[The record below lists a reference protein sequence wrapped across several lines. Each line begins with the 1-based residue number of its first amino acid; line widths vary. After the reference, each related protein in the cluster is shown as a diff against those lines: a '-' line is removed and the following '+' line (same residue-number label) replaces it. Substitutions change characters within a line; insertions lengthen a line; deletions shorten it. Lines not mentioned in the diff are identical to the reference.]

1 MRNGRGALGGQ
12 RALPVRLPQI
22 VERLIRAGT
31 EYYDTET
38 RRGLIAANITGF
50 LASISS
56 LTYAVNYG
64 LHDLSML
71 WPLVVGNVVSAL
83 CTGLVPLFHR
93 IGPSAGAIWL
103 AAVIFSTMF
112 YFIAYLGR
120 ESGIQLN
127 YIGAAPV
134 AVAIL
139 GMQRLKLAAAIT
151 LAALACHLAA
161 WFLFPRTQA
170 VVQADMGFLDQIYGL
185 TALSLMII
193 IFLVVFY
200 AFRLASLAQAQTDAL
215 LYNIMPSDIAE
226 RLKEEPGQTIA
237 ERYEEATVLFADLRG
252 FTPLAAELGPARI
265 VALLDELFSAFDA
278 AASGL
283 GIEKIKTIGDSYMA
297 VAGLPRPR
305 PNHADAAVRLGF
317 ALIAAARD
325 VGRRNGLDL
334 ALRIGIA
341 SGPVMAGVI
350 GRTKFS
356 YDAWGETVNLA
367 SRLQAAGRPGA
378 IHASEA
384 TRKGLTDPYRL
395 SSRQTLHLKG
405 IGVVESWFVQPA
417 NGIDVPTETTM
428 TKQWQY
434 QVRIYLGDDYAG
446 KARSDPGQPALKPL
460 QAILEK
466 HRARMKCQYDAFAD
480 YVAEA
485 QARGTEKYALYE
497 WTKATIEDP
506 AKKEKYL
513 KSFTLYVDGNEV
525 YPKSIADA
533 LESDLRPLVGG
544 EVVTRISKHDTNPA
558 NNPQPPARFRKQA
571 GGIG

>member
-1 MRNGRGALGGQ
+1 MHNGRGALGAR
-12 RALPVRLPQI
+12 RALPVRLPAI
-22 VERLIRAGT
+22 ALRLIRAGT
-31 EYYDTET
+31 QGYDTET
-38 RRGLIAANITGF
+38 RRGLIAANVTGY

-56 LTYAVNYG
+56 LTYALNYG
-64 LHDLSML
+64 LHDFSML

-93 IGPSAGAIWL
+93 IGPSAAAIWL
-103 AAVIFSTMF
+103 ATVLFTTMF

-139 GMQRLKLAAAIT
+139 GMRRIWLAGAIT
-151 LAALACHLAA
+151 VAALACHVAA
-161 WFLFPRTQA
+161 WFLFPRSNAT
-170 VVQADMGFLDQIYGL
+170 VEADPWFLDQIYGL

-215 LYNIMPSDIAE
+215 LYNIMPSEIAE

-237 ERYEEATVLFADLRG
+237 ERYEEATVLFADLKG

-265 VALLDELFSAFDA
+265 VSLLDELFSAFDA
-278 AASGL
+278 AASAV

-305 PNHADAAVRLGF
+305 PDHAEAAVRLGF
-317 ALIAAARD
+317 ALLAAVGE

-334 ALRIGIA
+334 SLRIGIA

-378 IHASEA
+378 IHVSEA
-384 TRKGLTDPYRL
+384 TRKCLAGRYRL
-395 SSRQTLHLKG
+395 SSPHTLDLKG
-405 IGVVESWFVQPA
+405 IGPVESWFVEA
-417 NGIDVPTETTM
+417 A
-428 TKQWQY
+428 
-434 QVRIYLGDDYAG
+434 DD
-446 KARSDPGQPALKPL
+446 R
-460 QAILEK
+460 
-466 HRARMKCQYDAFAD
+466 
-480 YVAEA
+480 
-485 QARGTEKYALYE
+485 
-497 WTKATIEDP
+497 
-506 AKKEKYL
+506 
-513 KSFTLYVDGNEV
+513 
-525 YPKSIADA
+525 
-533 LESDLRPLVGG
+533 
-544 EVVTRISKHDTNPA
+544 
-558 NNPQPPARFRKQA
+558 
-571 GGIG
+571 